1 MEFDVALPMISVTKE
16 RGSKQMPNVATR
28 AAGSAVMTAAATLES
43 PAPASAQSRRSGIDK
58 TAELE
63 SIVAAISKSLAVIEF
78 AMDATILTANENFL
92 GLMGYRLEEIRG
104 KHHRIFVDPAEQ
116 NSAAYREFWAK
127 LNRGEY
133 QAAEYKRFTKSGK
146 EVWIQASYNPILDQS
161 GKPFKVIKYASD
173 VTAQK
178 QSNANY
184 AGQIEAISKSQAV
197 VEFAMDATVL
207 TANHNFLSLMG
218 YTLNEVQ
225 GRKHRM
231 FVEASEQDSAAYQDF
246 WAKLNRGEYQAD
258 EYKRVAKG
266 GTEVWIQASYNPI
279 LDLNGKP
286 FKVVKYAIDVTAQ
299 KQANANFSGQIAAIS
314 KSLAVVEFAMDATIL
329 MANENFLG
337 LMGYTLDE
345 IRGKKHRMFMDP
357 AERDAPAYQEFWA
370 KLNRGEYQSSEYKR
384 IGKGGKEVWIQ
395 ASYNPIL
402 DLNGKPFKV
411 VKYASDIT
419 TAHKNRE
426 DFMTGLGGVAQT
438 AMGLAGAAEKL
449 NNVSSQLKTN
459 AGETEEQARTASL
472 ISGQVSANV
481 NVVATSAE
489 AMMDSIRDISKSAGE
504 AARVA
509 KAAVEMAET
518 TNGTIQKLGVSSSD
532 IGKVIKVIT
541 SIAQQ
546 TNLLALNATIE
557 SARAGEAGKGFAVVA
572 NEVKELA
579 KATARAT
586 EDIGKK
592 IEAIQTDTEAAV
604 QAIGEVSQIIGQV
617 NDISNAIASAVEEQT
632 ATTAEIGRNVAEAA
646 RGTGEIAE
654 SISAVAGSAQRT
666 TAGAVDAQA
675 AAGSLGTMAAEL
687 QQLADRLK
695 RS

>member
-1 MEFDVALPMISVTKE
+1 
-16 RGSKQMPNVATR
+16 MPNVTR
-28 AAGSAVMTAAATLES
+28 AAGTAVMAAPATLQSAS
-43 PAPASAQSRRSGIDK
+43 PASTPTRRVSASPLEIDK

-78 AMDATILTANENFL
+78 GMDATILTANDNFL
-92 GLMGYRLEEIRG
+92 GLMGYRLEEVRG
-104 KHHRIFVDPAEQ
+104 KHHRMFVDPAEQ
-116 NSAAYREFWAK
+116 NSPAYREFWAK
-127 LNRGEY
+127 LNRGEF
-133 QAAEYKRFTKSGK
+133 QSAEYKRFAKGGK
-146 EVWIQASYNPILDQS
+146 EVWIQASYNPILDQN
-161 GKPFKVIKYASD
+161 GKPYKVIKYASD

-207 TANHNFLSLMG
+207 IANQNFLSLMG
-218 YTLNEVQ
+218 YTLEEVR

-231 FVEASEQDSAAYQDF
+231 FMDPAEQDSAAYQEF
-246 WAKLNRGEYQAD
+246 WAKLNRGEYQAA
-258 EYKRVAKG
+258 EYKRIAKG
-266 GTEVWIQASYNPI
+266 GKEVWIQASYNPI

-329 MANENFLG
+329 MANDNFLS
-337 LMGYTLDE
+337 LMGYTLEE
-345 IRGKKHRMFMDP
+345 IQGKKHRMFMDP

-370 KLNRGEYQSSEYKR
+370 KLNRGEYQSAEYKR

-402 DLNGKPFKV
+402 DLSGKPFKV

-419 TAHKNRE
+419 LAHKNRE
-426 DFMTGLGGVAQT
+426 DFMVGLGGVAQT
-438 AMGLAGAAEKL
+438 AMGLAGAAEQL
-449 NNVSSQLKTN
+449 TMVSSQLKTN
-459 AGETEEQARTASL
+459 AGDTEEQARTASM

-518 TNGTIQKLGVSSSD
+518 TNETIQKLGVSSSD

-604 QAIGEVSQIIGQV
+604 HAIGEVSQIIGQV

-654 SISAVAGSAQRT
+654 SIAAVAGSAQRT
-666 TAGAVDAQA
+666 TAGAVDAQSA
-675 AAGSLGTMAAEL
+675 ASSLGTMAAEL

>member
-1 MEFDVALPMISVTKE
+1 
-16 RGSKQMPNVATR
+16 MPNVLTR
-28 AAGSAVMTAAATLES
+28 AAGSAVMAAAATLES
-43 PAPASAQSRRSGIDK
+43 PAPAGVAGLGRRSGIDQ

-104 KHHRIFVDPAEQ
+104 KHHRMFVDPAEQ
-116 NSAAYREFWAK
+116 TSPAYREFWAK

-133 QAAEYKRFTKSGK
+133 QAAEYKRVTKSGK
-146 EVWIQASYNPILDQS
+146 EVWIQASYNPILDQG
-161 GKPFKVIKYASD
+161 GKPYKVIKYASD

-178 QSNANY
+178 QANANY
-184 AGQIEAISKSQAV
+184 SGQIEAISKSQAV

-218 YTLNEVQ
+218 YSLDEVK

-231 FVEASEQDSAAYQDF
+231 FMDPAEQDSAGYQEF
-246 WAKLNRGEYQAD
+246 WARLNRGEYQAD

-266 GTEVWIQASYNPI
+266 GKEVWIQASYNPI

-329 MANENFLG
+329 MANDNFLG
-337 LMGYTLDE
+337 LMGYRLEE

-357 AERDAPAYQEFWA
+357 AERDAPAYQDFWA
-370 KLNRGEYQSSEYKR
+370 RLNRGEYQADEYKR

-411 VKYASDIT
+411 VKYASDVT
-419 TAHKNRE
+419 AAHKNRE
-426 DFMTGLGGVAQT
+426 DFMAGLGGVAQT

-449 NNVSSQLKTN
+449 TIVSSQLKTN
-459 AGETEEQARTASL
+459 AGDTEEQARTASL

-518 TNGTIQKLGVSSSD
+518 TNETIHKLGISSSD

-646 RGTGEIAE
+646 RGTGEISE
-654 SISAVAGSAQRT
+654 SIASVAGSAQRT

-675 AAGSLGTMAAEL
+675 AAGALGTMAAEL